1 MSYTVQHKRSDTV
14 DRRPLPT
21 EMEDGQ
27 VAINFHNDS
36 PGMFFRTSTGKLV
49 KAGPPII
56 SSSAPIAG
64 DLVNYQDF
72 SVGELWVNSSTGAMA
87 YWSGMQW
94 VPIATSDL
102 SLSNEGMQNEVDGTW
117 GSYVIQEGEDDLFLL
132 NKRNGKKY
140 KFMLQEVS

>member
-27 VAINFHNDS
+27 VAINFNNDS
-36 PGMFFRTSTGKLV
+36 PGMFFRTSTGALI

-56 SSSAPIAG
+56 SNTAPLEGNLI
-64 DLVNYQDF
+64 NYRKF
-72 SVGELWVNSSTGAMA
+72 SIGELWVNSATSAMA
-87 YWSGMQW
+87 YWSGAQW

-140 KFMLQEVS
+140 KFMLQEVN